1 VPRPV
6 DTPALT
12 EVSAVLEGLSETAAR
27 VEDDLLACLVVMG
40 EPDPQRA
47 VDAWVDQVVD
57 LLRAVDEVTSQHR
70 STLSRVSTRR
80 GDRDTSDAPHTHE
93 PTEQYGASLTVEPR

>member
-12 EVSAVLEGLSETAAR
+12 EVSAVLEGLSGT
-27 VEDDLLACLVVMG
+27 VTSIEDDLLSCLVVMG

-57 LLRAVDEVTSQHR
+57 LLRAVDEVTGQHL
-70 STLSRVSTRR
+70 STLSRVSTRL
-80 GDRDTSDAPHTHE
+80 GESDSTTDLTS
-93 PTEQYGASLTVEPR
+93 VERARATLPVEHP

>member
-1 VPRPV
+1 MTRPV

-12 EVSAVLEGLSETAAR
+12 EVRAVLEGLSGTLGS

-57 LLRAVDEVTSQHR
+57 LLRAVDEVTGQHL
-70 STLSRVSTRR
+70 STLSRVSTRLGESDTFEDLTSVEQ
-80 GDRDTSDAPHTHE
+80 GDAILP
-93 PTEQYGASLTVEPR
+93 VEHP